1 MDDFGHPKNDFRDL
15 HTFALLFRRLTF
27 LLYFHHCHSHKVFL
41 LHQEDLSKTGSFH
54 NIHNSTD
61 SILTKR
67 IMSIYLGISLHWQY
81 LYSYLGKSINF
92 VESFY
97 KCEVY

>member
-41 LHQEDLSKTGSFH
+41 LHQEDLFKTKDRKPVY
-54 NIHNSTD
+54 NAA
-61 SILTKR
+61 
-67 IMSIYLGISLHWQY
+67 GIDISD
-81 LYSYLGKSINF
+81 F
-92 VESFY
+92 VN
-97 KCEVY
+97 